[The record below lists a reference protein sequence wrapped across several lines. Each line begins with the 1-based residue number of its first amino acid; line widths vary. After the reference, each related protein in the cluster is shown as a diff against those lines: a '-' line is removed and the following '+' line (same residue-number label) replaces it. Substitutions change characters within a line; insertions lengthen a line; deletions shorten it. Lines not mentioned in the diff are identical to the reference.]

1 MLNAP
6 SSFLCFRGRRG
17 TGREPVGGV
26 RETKR
31 SHPGNLPGVAP
42 LLEVVEKEGLVAE
55 VDHEAEMESSRGSGR
70 EMGSS
75 ASSFPSRSLM
85 RGWAV
90 MTEVAKATGPCSI
103 WRRGGCQ
110 PSKE

>member
-1 MLNAP
+1 MFVLHRVVLNAL

-75 ASSFPSRSLM
+75 ASSFKGTKIVEIRKLL
-85 RGWAV
+85 
-90 MTEVAKATGPCSI
+90 
-103 WRRGGCQ
+103 
-110 PSKE
+110 